1 MASLATAIGA
11 ICTYDGRRLSS
22 RLERTIFNRLQTPAR
37 GGPIISG
44 AAHVGETLT
53 ADTSGITDVDG
64 LTNAT
69 FTYQWI
75 SDDDSAESD
84 IAGATGPTYTL
95 VSEDMGKTLKVRV
108 TFTDDAGNHESLTSE
123 ATGPVTPPNSPA
135 TGAAEPSVGT
145 AQVGETLT
153 ADTSGIA
160 DEDGLTSV
168 VFNYEW
174 LANDAVIPGA
184 NDSSYVISDSD
195 RESALRVRVSFTD
208 DNGFDESLTSKP
220 VAVEDRPY
228 ELTATV
234 SGRTVVLSW
243 KPPVVFP
250 HLYDYQILRNRPE
263 LGETEPLVYVDTGT
277 AETTY
282 ADTDVEPEVL
292 VRVPGEGGE
301 HLHPGR
307 AGRPSRW
314 RFGLR
319 LGRTFQPP
327 VLQPSA
333 ARCRW
338 ARR

>member
-1 MASLATAIGA
+1 
-11 ICTYDGRRLSS
+11 
-22 RLERTIFNRLQTPAR
+22 
-37 GGPIISG
+37 
-44 AAHVGETLT
+44 
-53 ADTSGITDVDG
+53 
-64 LTNAT
+64 
-69 FTYQWI
+69 
-75 SDDDSAESD
+75 
-84 IAGATGPTYTL
+84 
-95 VSEDMGKTLKVRV
+95 MGTV
-108 TFTDDAGNHESLTSE
+108 
-123 ATGPVTPPNSPA
+123 
-135 TGAAEPSVGT
+135 
-145 AQVGETLT
+145 QVGETLT

-174 LANDAVIPGA
+174 LANDAVISGA

-195 RESALRVRVSFTD
+195 RERALRVRVSFTD

-282 ADTDVEPEVL
+282 ADTDVEPGVLYVYRVKAASFWVGKASEPVEIRTPAWTNIPATGAPTIRGTVEVGETL
-292 VRVPGEGGE
+292 TADTSGIADEDGLANATFSYQWLANDAVITVANDSSYVISDSDRESALRVRVSFTDDNGFDESLTSKPVAVED
-301 HLHPGR
+301 
-307 AGRPSRW
+307 RPYELTATVS
-314 RFGLR
+314 
-319 LGRTFQPP
+319 GRTVVLSWKPP
-327 VLQPSA
+327 VVLSLPGGAACGLSLPARLPDSA
-333 ARCRW
+333 QSPGVGRDRAIGV
-338 ARR
+338 RRHWER